1 MKVSEAPSELLIFL
15 LSSFL
20 PMQGVVP
27 SFQNIIVWE
36 VAFKP
41 TCCCFYGGGA
51 VHVLSASQGTKR
63 KEHVLPLLI

>member
-1 MKVSEAPSELLIFL
+1 MSLLIFL

-41 TCCCFYGGGA
+41 TIVVVFKGGGGSCL
-51 VHVLSASQGTKR
+51 VCISGNKEKGTRSFFIDLS
-63 KEHVLPLLI
+63 I